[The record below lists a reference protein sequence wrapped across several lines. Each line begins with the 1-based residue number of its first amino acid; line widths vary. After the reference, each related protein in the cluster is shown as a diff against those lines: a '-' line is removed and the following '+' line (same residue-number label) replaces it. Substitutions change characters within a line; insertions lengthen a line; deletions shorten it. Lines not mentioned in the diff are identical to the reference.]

1 MAGGENRFLRFVG
14 RILSLMAAACH
25 LYNIGIADVSCAF
38 ASLSLEL
45 IAFTIV
51 GSSDGNHNGKG
62 GGGLKSCFF
71 QITLMLSVVL
81 SVMELA
87 VCVYYAV
94 APEQKTVLAILFT
107 CAPFAVLATLLDLL
121 IAVPDHAGEIGHD
134 HVNSIARTIGSF
146 FELAGETLPP
156 AAPPTE
162 EDRAP
167 TARPSGVHAGAGPG
181 SEPQEARSTAPDPPT
196 PSQGTFKMEVD
207 TESSSEWRRRYGN
220 GMSR

>member
-51 GSSDGNHNGKG
+51 GSSDGNHKGKGYKG

-121 IAVPDHAGEIGHD
+121 IATSE
-134 HVNSIARTIGSF
+134 
-146 FELAGETLPP
+146 ETLPP

-181 SEPQEARSTAPDPPT
+181 SEPQEARSTAPDPPHAQPGDIQDGGGYREQLRVAAAVRQRHVAVSALSCVYWPYT
-196 PSQGTFKMEVD
+196 SYL
-207 TESSSEWRRRYGN
+207 R
-220 GMSR
+220 

>member
-1 MAGGENRFLRFVG
+1 
-14 RILSLMAAACH
+14 
-25 LYNIGIADVSCAF
+25 
-38 ASLSLEL
+38 
-45 IAFTIV
+45 
-51 GSSDGNHNGKG
+51 
-62 GGGLKSCFF
+62 
-71 QITLMLSVVL
+71 MLSVVL

-121 IAVPDHAGEIGHD
+121 IAV
-134 HVNSIARTIGSF
+134 
-146 FELAGETLPP
+146 LAEETLVKTRPQSQPHINQETLPP